1 MAGRRVVVFPSSA
14 ELGPALAH
22 LVTSRAEKSI
32 ASNGRFTLG
41 LSGGSLVSML
51 SKELLALPQL
61 DCSKWVVGFC
71 DERLV
76 SFTDPESTYGLYKSQ
91 LFSKINIPDSGILT
105 IDSSLPV
112 DKCAEDYTCK
122 LKEAFPGDDF
132 PVFDLLLLGMGPDGH
147 TCSLFPDHPLL
158 EEKQKIVAPI
168 SDSPKPPPQRVTMT
182 LPVVNS
188 ARCVAF
194 VSTGGSK
201 AAVLKDVLEGGKAP
215 AYPAARVLPTS
226 GELFWLI
233 DEPAATALTIQV
245 ERPGAEAKL

>member
-14 ELGPALAH
+14 ELGPALAS
-22 LVTSRAEKSI
+22 LVASRAEEAI
-32 ASNGRFTLG
+32 ASHGRFTVG

-51 SKELLALPQL
+51 SKELLALPSL

-76 SFTDPESTYGLYKSQ
+76 PFDDPESTYGLYKSHF
-91 LFSKINIPDSGILT
+91 FSKVNIPAGGILT

-112 DKCAEDYTCK
+112 NDCAEDYERK
-122 LKEAFPGDDF
+122 LKEVFPDDDF

-158 EEKQKIVAPI
+158 EETKKIVAPI
-168 SDSPKPPPQRVTMT
+168 SDSPKPPPQRVTLT
-182 LPVVNS
+182 FPVVNS

-201 AAVLKDVLEGGKAP
+201 APVLKEVLEGEGHP
-215 AYPAARVLPTS
+215 VYPAARVVPAN
-226 GELFWLI
+226 GELFWLV
-233 DEPAATALTIQV
+233 DDPAAASLTIQV
-245 ERPGAEAKL
+245 ERL